1 MGEAIDRRI
10 NNVENT
16 LSLISAVPVVGT
28 FAGLTKIALGAAQ
41 GTTALAVG
49 ALSLIPSALNGK
61 LSPTAKYSW
70 MHVKHGAGNMI
81 AGAFESIPVVQ
92 TVLYLNRKLRTI
104 PNSDI
109 QAHIY
114 TGHENKYMPYD
125 SLVKKD
131 WKFIGAVDDDVK
143 AVQKLFDQKV
153 TQFGGNKD
161 SFSLKKQFK
170 FAEEAIQGK

>member
-1 MGEAIDRRI
+1 MGETIDRRI

-28 FAGLTKIALGAAQ
+28 FAGLAKIALGAAQ

-61 LSPTAKYSW
+61 LSPNAKYSW
-70 MHVKHGAGNMI
+70 MHVKHGAANMI

-92 TVLYLNRKLRTI
+92 TILYFDRKLRTI

-109 QAHIY
+109 QAHIF

-131 WKFIGAVDDDVK
+131 WKFIGADDDEVK
-143 AVQKLFDQKV
+143 TVQNLFDQKV
-153 TQFGGNKD
+153 SKFGGNKD
-161 SFSLKKQFK
+161 SWSLKKQLK
-170 FAEEAIQGK
+170 FADEAIKHK